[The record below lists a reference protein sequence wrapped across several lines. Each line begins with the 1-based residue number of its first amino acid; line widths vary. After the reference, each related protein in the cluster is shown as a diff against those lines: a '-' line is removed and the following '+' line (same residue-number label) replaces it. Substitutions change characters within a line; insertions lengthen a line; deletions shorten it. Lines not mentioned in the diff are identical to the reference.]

1 MAEIQKSD
9 HIRCRTIIEI
19 LGKPKEHI
27 EQTLREYVGNIRDD
41 SELAILREE
50 YAETKEQDKMW
61 AKFVELDLVVKG
73 VSKLIGFCFQY
84 MPSSIEIIKP
94 DEFRLLNS
102 EMASFLNDLQ
112 GRLHNVDMLAK
123 NLKLQNDFLRKNL
136 NAMLHNLILITLKT
150 RELNIDELSKITGVE
165 TEELGKFIEKL
176 INENKIRK
184 EGEILSLP

>member
-1 MAEIQKSD
+1 MAETPKSS

-27 EQTLREYVGNIRDD
+27 EQTLKEYVADIRND
-41 SELAILREE
+41 SELVVLGEE
-50 YAETKEQDKMW
+50 YAETKEQDNMF

-73 VSKLIGFCFQY
+73 VGKLMGFCFQY

-123 NLKLQNDFLRKNL
+123 NLKMQNDFLRKNL
-136 NAMLHNLILITLKT
+136 NATLHNLILITLKT
-150 RELNIDELSKITGVE
+150 SELSIEDLSKITGVE
-165 TEELGKFIEKL
+165 KEELGKFIEKL
-176 INENKIRK
+176 INDNKIKK
-184 EGEILSLP
+184 EGEILSLV